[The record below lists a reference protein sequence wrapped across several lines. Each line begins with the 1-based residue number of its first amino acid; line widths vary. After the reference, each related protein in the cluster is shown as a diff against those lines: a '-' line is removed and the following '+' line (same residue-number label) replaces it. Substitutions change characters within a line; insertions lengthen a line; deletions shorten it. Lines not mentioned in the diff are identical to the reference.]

1 MLAIIGET
9 FHYIKTNIKS
19 TFNWFLKT
27 VVQRNKQTEQV
38 YKVKK
43 MQNTKEV
50 FVLLFRFH

>member
-43 MQNTKEV
+43 M
-50 FVLLFRFH
+50 